1 MKEKIN
7 KQLLFIEALRGIFA
21 LFIVFYHLRHTINI
35 KLINN
40 FFFLKA
46 DIFVDFFFVI
56 SGFIIFY
63 KYHKKINTFT
73 DLIKF
78 QLKRFIRLYP
88 LHIITLLFFLLIELS
103 KFFFLIKTGIQS
115 DSGSVFERNNLF
127 SFIHNIFLTQG
138 FLNFNS
144 YNEPSWSI
152 SIEFYSYLI
161 FGLLLL
167 FFSKLN
173 KILDYNYCLL
183 ALTCISCLSF
193 FFIKTHNAYQ
203 ITHSY
208 SYLRCLFCFSL
219 GACLFYLNTIC
230 KIKINN
236 FFSNII
242 NFLTIILIIYAMR
255 NQDSYLYL
263 ILLFFLFFFINLK
276 SNNNF
281 VNKLLQ
287 NKILIFLG
295 SISYGI
301 YMTHYFVIWT
311 LRQIF
316 RFIVRVDT
324 VILENNF
331 IQLKLN
337 LIQNYIILFLT
348 TLFTI
353 LISYLSKV
361 YVENKFKNL
370 TKNINF

>member
-1 MKEKIN
+1 
-7 KQLLFIEALRGIFA
+7 
-21 LFIVFYHLRHTINI
+21 
-35 KLINN
+35 
-40 FFFLKA
+40 
-46 DIFVDFFFVI
+46 
-56 SGFIIFY
+56 
-63 KYHKKINTFT
+63 
-73 DLIKF
+73 
-78 QLKRFIRLYP
+78 
-88 LHIITLLFFLLIELS
+88 
-103 KFFFLIKTGIQS
+103 
-115 DSGSVFERNNLF
+115 
-127 SFIHNIFLTQG
+127 
-138 FLNFNS
+138 
-144 YNEPSWSI
+144 
-152 SIEFYSYLI
+152 
-161 FGLLLL
+161 
-167 FFSKLN
+167 
-173 KILDYNYCLL
+173 
-183 ALTCISCLSF
+183 
-193 FFIKTHNAYQ
+193 
-203 ITHSY
+203 
-208 SYLRCLFCFSL
+208 
-219 GACLFYLNTIC
+219 
-230 KIKINN
+230 
-236 FFSNII
+236 
-242 NFLTIILIIYAMR
+242 MR

-337 LIQNYIILFLT
+337 VIQNYIILFLT